1 MDEEK
6 SNLILTEVTDKD
18 EGLYRCKA
26 QNLGGV
32 ANDFIKVTID
42 SKYST
47 SAFGMV
53 DSQRGA

>member
-18 EGLYRCKA
+18 EGLYRCEA
-26 QNLGGV
+26 QNLVGV
-32 ANDFIKVTID
+32 ADDSINVTID

-47 SAFGMV
+47 TALDMGW
-53 DSQRGA
+53 